1 MKNKKDFEIT
11 VTEALDNSEEQSEEN
26 DKSNQK
32 INSEK
37 LRYENADAIY
47 E

>member
-1 MKNKKDFEIT
+1 MKNKKDFEIA

>member
-1 MKNKKDFEIT
+1 MKNKKDFELAL
-11 VTEALDNSEEQSEEN
+11 TEELDNSEEKSEES
-26 DKSNQK
+26 DQSNQK